1 MTRLAA
7 AASIWKN
14 LAEKGTRV
22 MHISKHLICSRSKHS
37 PSSRPSLVLSECS
50 SSPGSFSNS
59 LAVATCPLSP
69 WRLQISWIPCGW
81 ILLRLMYAAGELSML
96 GGAPLAGFLLDI
108 TKPDISYLLVML
120 TAEGTLVLGVVSVT
134 SWFLFN
140 QRAR

>member
-1 MTRLAA
+1 
-7 AASIWKN
+7 
-14 LAEKGTRV
+14 
-22 MHISKHLICSRSKHS
+22 
-37 PSSRPSLVLSECS
+37 
-50 SSPGSFSNS
+50 
-59 LAVATCPLSP
+59 
-69 WRLQISWIPCGW
+69 
-81 ILLRLMYAAGELSML
+81 MYAAGELSML